1 MFVNDVPKMLLPLNI
16 QYLADDPP
24 TDDSQDS
31 PVSNEGDPVTY
42 TEEDFQKRLQE
53 EVAKATTKHADDLA
67 AARTEA
73 EKLAKMNA
81 DEKAKYEL
89 EKREQDL
96 AAKEQEIA
104 ARELRSETLSMLADK
119 KYNLPAEVI
128 DIVLGENAETTI
140 KNIETFKAVFD
151 AAVQKSVEERLAGK
165 SPSTG
170 TSGAGK
176 GTEEQIREQ
185 FANGLKGVY

>member
-96 AAKEQEIA
+96 AAKEQ
-104 ARELRSETLSMLADK
+104 
-119 KYNLPAEVI
+119 P
-128 DIVLGENAETTI
+128 IVCWRHRQGCRNW
-140 KNIETFKAVFD
+140 
-151 AAVQKSVEERLAGK
+151 SRW
-165 SPSTG
+165 PST
-170 TSGAGK
+170 
-176 GTEEQIREQ
+176 IRMT
-185 FANGLKGVY
+185 KD